1 MKTTRALLLSG
12 CLLALSACSGY
23 RAHSEMKA
31 LNEAK
36 AVGSPFTQALTDE
49 YRSFSNSEM
58 NQMFDYPDALH
69 FARKGL
75 AAAKG
80 EVVMPEPISD
90 WNLTPPHQ
98 EELGTARGRL
108 IAVYDRGA
116 RDSQPQL
123 AAHAQAKFDCWIEQ
137 QEEDWQKN
145 DIVGCKSEFLDAMNQ
160 LENAVG
166 KAPPPA
172 PAPMADNGPD
182 MSQPMK
188 AEDAMY
194 LVFFDFDKS
203 NIGQGGQS
211 VVDAVAQEIKSRNL
225 NAVNVVGNTDT
236 SGSNKYNNKLAMRRA
251 NSVRDALVK
260 RGVDA
265 SLIRVSG
272 RGEDNLLVQTPDG
285 VREPANRRAEITF
298 DGGNGMTA
306 AAPAPMAAP
315 APASAPAQMPAPNA
329 APAPAAPPVPMDGST
344 AAPAPADV
352 APPATDGMPQR

>member
-23 RAHSEMKA
+23 RAHSEMQA

-36 AVGSPFTQALTDE
+36 AVGSPFTQALTEE
-49 YRSFSNSEM
+49 YRSFSNHEM

-108 IAVYDRGA
+108 IAAYDLGA

-123 AAHAQAKFDCWIEQ
+123 SAHAQAKFDCWIEQ

-160 LENAVG
+160 LEGLVG
-166 KAPPPA
+166 KSPA
-172 PAPMADNGPD
+172 PAAAPVADNGPD

-203 NIGQGGQS
+203 NVGTGGQS
-211 VVDAVAQEIKSRNL
+211 VVDAVAQEIKSRSL
-225 NAVNVVGNTDT
+225 TSVNIVGNTDT

-251 NSVRDALVK
+251 NAVRDALIK

-265 SLIRVSG
+265 SLINVTG

-298 DGGNGMTA
+298 NGGGAGPAPA
-306 AAPAPMAAP
+306 AMSATPESAPSAAAPMAAEP
-315 APASAPAQMPAPNA
+315 APVPAP
-329 APAPAAPPVPMDGST
+329 SE
-344 AAPAPADV
+344 V
-352 APPATDGMPQR
+352 APPAADGMPQQ